1 MSESKYVYEHMQE
14 QEIHVDFTD
23 AIHIEKMGYMIWEV
37 IFIRRLGEWA
47 AGSEGEGEIRQMVL
61 EAAR

>member
-1 MSESKYVYEHMQE
+1 MQE

-23 AIHIEKMGYMIWEV
+23 AIHIEKMGCTIWEV
-37 IFIRRLGEWA
+37 IFNRRQVEWA
-47 AGSEGEGEIRQMVL
+47 AGSEGEGGIRQMVL

>member
-1 MSESKYVYEHMQE
+1 MQE
-14 QEIHVDFTD
+14 QETHVDFTD

-37 IFIRRLGEWA
+37 IFIRRWGEWA